1 MMIGWMMNDNKD
13 KDNKLKQ
20 TMRKA
25 TVPVIVLI
33 VLLGFLFIS
42 PFGKSII
49 ASGND
54 LYQKLNVLQEII
66 RIVNDNYV
74 EAPDWNKVM
83 EGAYK
88 GMMEELDPHSVYIEP
103 KQLDDLNEQFSG
115 KFEGI
120 GIEFDIL
127 DGYIT
132 VISPVAGAPAERAGL
147 EVGDKIVKINNE
159 SAFRINRDDVQK
171 KLRGPKGS
179 EVTVTV
185 RRQGQADF
193 DVKIIRDEIPLFS
206 VSAAFMLDDSTGYIF
221 LNRFSGTTSTEVEQ
235 ALKRLSD
242 EGMKR
247 LVFDLRNNS
256 GGYLEQAV
264 EISDKFIAGRQKI
277 VYTKGRISSANEE
290 FFSSKT
296 EPYEKIPLV
305 VLINRGSA
313 SASEIVAGA
322 VQDLD
327 RGIIVGET
335 SFGKG
340 LVQRQYPLK
349 DGSAIRVTVARYY
362 TPSGRLIQRPYDGKI
377 DEYYDT
383 FNEENRDSL
392 LATKDSVEN
401 RPKFSTTGGRTVYG
415 GGGITADYGVQ
426 YDRELTSETYKLL
439 RHPSRVIFEFAADF
453 TKKNK
458 NLNGDRKNFISKFE
472 ITDKIFES
480 FTKTAAEKISD
491 LDLKKIEKDRD
502 YLKVLVK
509 AEIARSFWGYDE
521 YYKIVRL
528 SDNQVSEAVR
538 HLSEARQMIQN
549 RR

>member
-1 MMIGWMMNDNKD
+1 MNEKTD
-13 KDNKLKQ
+13 KVNKLRQ
-20 TMRKA
+20 IMRKA
-25 TVPVIVLI
+25 TIPAIITIV
-33 VLLGFLFIS
+33 VLGFLFI
-42 PFGKSII
+42 PPLGKSII
-49 ASGND
+49 ASGSD
-54 LYQKLNVLQEII
+54 LYAKLNVFQEII
-66 RIVNDNYV
+66 RIINDSYV
-74 EAPDWNKVM
+74 ENPDWNKVM
-83 EGAYK
+83 EGAYR
-88 GMMEELDPHSVYIEP
+88 GMLEELDPHSVYIEP
-103 KQLDDLNEQFSG
+103 KQLDDLNEQFTG

-147 EVGDKIVKINNE
+147 EVGDKITKIDNE
-159 SAFRINRDDVQK
+159 SAYRIKRDDVQK

-179 EVTVTV
+179 EVTVTI

-193 DVKIIRDEIPLFS
+193 DVKIVRDEIPLYS

-235 ALKRLSD
+235 ALQRLSG

-264 EISDKFIAGRQKI
+264 EIADKFIAGRQKI
-277 VYTKGRISSANEE
+277 VYTKGRISSTNEE
-290 FFSSKT
+290 FFSVKT
-296 EPYEKIPLV
+296 EPFEKIPLV

-340 LVQRQYPLK
+340 LVQRQYPLR
-349 DGSAIRVTVARYY
+349 DGSAVRVTVARYY
-362 TPSGRLIQRPYDGKI
+362 TPSGRLIQRPYDGNI
-377 DEYYDT
+377 DDYYDT

-392 LATKDSVEN
+392 LAVKDSIGN
-401 RPKFSTTGGRTVYG
+401 RPIFNTVGGRTVYG
-415 GGGITADYGVQ
+415 GGGITPDYSVK
-426 YDRELTSETYKLL
+426 YDRILTNETYKLL
-439 RHPSRVIFEFAADF
+439 RHPSRVIFEYAADYV
-453 TKKNK
+453 KKNRDMAS
-458 NLNGDRKNFISKFE
+458 DRRNFYRRFE
-472 ITDKIFES
+472 INDKNYEAF
-480 FTKTAAEKISD
+480 KKMAAEKISD
-491 LDLKKIEKDRD
+491 LDLKQIEKDKE
-502 YLKVLVK
+502 YLKILVK
-509 AEIARSFWGYDE
+509 AEIARSYWGYDE

-528 SDNQVSEAVR
+528 SDNQVEAAVNY
-538 HLSEARQMIQN
+538 LVEARKMNQSRQ
-549 RR
+549 

>member
-1 MMIGWMMNDNKD
+1 
-13 KDNKLKQ
+13 
-20 TMRKA
+20 MRKA
-25 TVPVIVLI
+25 TLPVIIAV
-33 VLLGFLFIS
+33 VLLIFLFIS
-42 PFGKSII
+42 PLGKAII

-74 EAPDWNKVM
+74 ESPDWNKVM
-83 EGAYK
+83 EGAYR

-103 KQLDDLNEQFSG
+103 KQLDNLNEQFTG

-147 EVGDKIVKINNE
+147 EVGDKIVKINDE
-159 SAFRINRDDVQK
+159 SAYRISRDDVQK

-179 EVTVTV
+179 EVTVTI

-193 DVKIIRDEIPLFS
+193 DVKIIRDEIPLYS

-235 ALKRLSD
+235 ALRRLSN
-242 EGMKR
+242 EGMQR
-247 LVFDLRNNS
+247 LIFDLRGNS

-264 EISDKFIAGRQKI
+264 EITDKFIGGRQKI
-277 VYTKGRISSANEE
+277 VYTKGRIPSANEE
-290 FFSSKT
+290 FFTSRT
-296 EPYEKIPLV
+296 EPFENIPLV

-340 LVQRQYPLK
+340 LVQRQYPLR
-349 DGSAIRVTVARYY
+349 DGSAVRVTVARYY

-377 DEYYDT
+377 DDYYDT
-383 FNEENRDSL
+383 FNEDNRDSL
-392 LATKDSVEN
+392 LAAKDSLKN
-401 RPKFSTTGGRTVYG
+401 RPKYSTIGGRTVYG
-415 GGGITADYGVQ
+415 GGGITPDYAVK
-426 YDRELTSETYKLL
+426 YDRVLSKETYKLL
-439 RHPSRVIFEFAADF
+439 GHSSRVVFEYASDF
-453 TKKNK
+453 VKKNK
-458 NLNGDRKNFISKFE
+458 DRANDRRNFYLKYSLSDQNFE
-472 ITDKIFES
+472 A
-480 FTKTAAEKISD
+480 FTKMAKEKIKD
-491 LDLKKIEKDRD
+491 LDLSQIEKDKD
-502 YLKVLVK
+502 YLKILIK
-509 AEIARSFWGYDE
+509 AEIARSYWGYDE
-521 YYKIVRL
+521 YYRIVRL
-528 SDNQVSEAVR
+528 SDNQVAEGVKY
-538 HLSEARQMIQN
+538 LSEARRMIPK

>member
-1 MMIGWMMNDNKD
+1 
-13 KDNKLKQ
+13 
-20 TMRKA
+20 MRKA
-25 TVPVIVLI
+25 TLPVIIAI
-33 VLLGFLFIS
+33 VSIGFLFVS
-42 PFGKSII
+42 PLGKSII

-74 EAPDWNKVM
+74 EDPDWNKVM

-103 KQLDDLNEQFSG
+103 KQLDDLNEQFTG

-132 VISPVAGAPAERAGL
+132 VISPVAGAPAERVGL
-147 EVGDKIVKINNE
+147 EVGDKIVKIDNE
-159 SAFRINRDDVQK
+159 SAYRINRDDVQK

-179 EVTVTV
+179 EVTVTI
-185 RRQGQADF
+185 RRQGQVDF
-193 DVKIIRDEIPLFS
+193 DVKIVRDEIPLYS
-206 VSAAFMLDDSTGYIF
+206 VSAAFMLDDSTGYVF

-235 ALKRLSD
+235 ALQRLSK
-242 EGMKR
+242 EGMHR
-247 LVFDLRNNS
+247 LIFDLRGNS

-264 EISDKFIAGRQKI
+264 EITDKFIAGRQKI
-277 VYTKGRISSANEE
+277 VYTKGRISNANEE
-290 FFSSKT
+290 FYSNRT
-296 EPYEKIPLV
+296 EPFEKIPLV

-327 RGIIVGET
+327 RGVIVGET

-340 LVQRQYPLK
+340 LVQRQYPLR
-349 DGSAIRVTVARYY
+349 DGSAVRVTVARYY

-383 FNEENRDSL
+383 FNEDNRDSL
-392 LATKDSVEN
+392 LATKDSLAN
-401 RPKFSTTGGRTVYG
+401 RPKYNTTGGRTVYG
-415 GGGITADYGVQ
+415 GGGITPDYAVK
-426 YDRELTSETYKLL
+426 YDRVLTKETYKLL
-439 RHPSRVIFEFAADF
+439 GHSSRVIFEYTSDF
-453 TKKNK
+453 VKKNK
-458 NLNGDRKNFISKFE
+458 DLANDRKNFYRKYEVS
-472 ITDKIFES
+472 DKNFDA
-480 FTKTAAEKISD
+480 FKKMAAEKISD
-491 LDLKKIEKDRD
+491 LDLTQIDKDRN
-502 YLKVLVK
+502 YLKILIK
-509 AEIARSFWGYDE
+509 AEIARSYWGYDE
-521 YYKIVRL
+521 YYRIVRL
-528 SDNQVSEAVR
+528 SDNQVSAAVKY
-538 HLSEARQMIQN
+538 LNEARQMIPN